1 MVYVY
6 GDDGMSIYHNGEK
19 ILSREMHFER
29 GTPSDYFPKE
39 VDVWAAYEQ
48 YIYLYEYDM
57 YMDRE
62 GALNYYSDGALEN
75 FSPEE

>member
-1 MVYVY
+1 M
-6 GDDGMSIYHNGEK
+6 
-19 ILSREMHFER
+19 
-29 GTPSDYFPKE
+29 
-39 VDVWAAYEQ
+39 WAAYEQ

-62 GALNYYSDGALEN
+62 GALYYYSDGELEN

>member
-1 MVYVY
+1 MQ
-6 GDDGMSIYHNGEK
+6 
-19 ILSREMHFER
+19 FER

-62 GALNYYSDGALEN
+62 GALYYYSDGELEN